1 VSEVPAEVEV
11 IASWQLWSGPTTT
24 WLTTGLVSAPQ
35 LSDWLVGAVADRVQ
49 FPGPRSG
56 TSTDSKPGPSVPESS
71 PLIALAFDIGATG
84 FTLVVVTPEKFLA
97 TNDVVGVEFAVSN
110 TGVERVVVGRVVVV
124 GTVVVV
130 VFVRGTKV
138 VTGDV
143 EEGGGDE
150 APGTRG
156 EDVAVRVKTSTRSK
170 RGLDHIKR
178 CALFSEKGE
187 RDIVFEG

>member
-1 VSEVPAEVEV
+1 MSEVPAEVEA

-56 TSTDSKPGPSVPESS
+56 TSTDSNPGPSVPESS

-84 FTLVVVTPEKFLA
+84 FTLEVVTPEKFLA
-97 TNDVVGVEFAVSN
+97 TNDVVGVEFAVSI
-110 TGVERVVVGRVVVV
+110 TGGVRVVVGRVVVV
-124 GTVVVV
+124 VVIVV

-143 EEGGGDE
+143 VEGGGDE
-150 APGTRG
+150 ASGARG
-156 EDVAVRVKTSTRSK
+156 LDVAVRVKTSTRSS

-178 CALFSEKGE
+178 WALFSEKGE